1 MKKLLAIIVLGL
13 FWCNAGFAE
22 LIELNKCFTK
32 KPGGVMAD
40 VVIWNSWNEFNKDV
54 IKEYYNCTTCKKIKI
69 DDDWHTSVTIYEGPK
84 YEDVI
89 YSVNTENMIV
99 TQLSI
104 FDDNWLDAMLKY
116 NIQFKENDP
125 KEWKELFNR
134 LKKYGMRLT
143 LKPEKHEYV
152 EYKIINYAAG
162 IVLAERISPS
172 GSIETLNIN
181 LKKNQVDSNWN
192 ADGEAEFQEFFEQ
205 HSQFFCN
212 KQESIATNIA
222 SGTAFFINNKGN
234 LLTNN
239 HVVDGC
245 IQSKINY
252 LNKEYDAQILATDK
266 TLDLALLKVNL
277 VPKSYLSFSGSM
289 PKKLQKIYVAGY
301 PFGKGLSDDLK
312 ITDGIISSLKGV
324 EDNSNELQV
333 SAPINHGNSGGP
345 IVGQKGELVG
355 IAVSGLAKEISEGI
369 NFGIKSSAAANFLS
383 VNEIQPSVSNNRPID
398 DDKLLKILEES
409 TVYTYCE
416 IK

>member
-192 ADGEAEFQEFFEQ
+192 ADGEAE
-205 HSQFFCN
+205 
-212 KQESIATNIA
+212 
-222 SGTAFFINNKGN
+222 
-234 LLTNN
+234 
-239 HVVDGC
+239 
-245 IQSKINY
+245 
-252 LNKEYDAQILATDK
+252 
-266 TLDLALLKVNL
+266 
-277 VPKSYLSFSGSM
+277 
-289 PKKLQKIYVAGY
+289 
-301 PFGKGLSDDLK
+301 
-312 ITDGIISSLKGV
+312 
-324 EDNSNELQV
+324 
-333 SAPINHGNSGGP
+333 
-345 IVGQKGELVG
+345 
-355 IAVSGLAKEISEGI
+355 
-369 NFGIKSSAAANFLS
+369 
-383 VNEIQPSVSNNRPID
+383 
-398 DDKLLKILEES
+398 
-409 TVYTYCE
+409 
-416 IK
+416 